1 MMTDSHPTI
10 QSRSKS
16 RQMVMKHEEKR
27 NTDKEKI
34 VKSAKE
40 KKKTVSVQ
48 SEDSEADN

>member
-1 MMTDSHPTI
+1 MTDSHPTI

-16 RQMVMKHEEKR
+16 RQMVTKREEKR
-27 NTDKEKI
+27 NKEKI